1 MADQDN
7 VVKCPFCQGHGELR
21 RTEIIDR
28 LTGADLPKL
37 LEAYLAE
44 LSKPV
49 GKAEETGSGGNGAKA
64 RDFSREVHSWNP
76 KLPIWRRSSKE

>member
-1 MADQDN
+1 MADQDD

-28 LTGADLPKL
+28 LSGADLPKL
-37 LEAYLAE
+37 LEIYLAE
-44 LSKPV
+44 MNKPAGNDGEAV
-49 GKAEETGSGGNGAKA
+49 GNGAKR
-64 RDFSREVHSWNP
+64 RDFFQEVHSWNP